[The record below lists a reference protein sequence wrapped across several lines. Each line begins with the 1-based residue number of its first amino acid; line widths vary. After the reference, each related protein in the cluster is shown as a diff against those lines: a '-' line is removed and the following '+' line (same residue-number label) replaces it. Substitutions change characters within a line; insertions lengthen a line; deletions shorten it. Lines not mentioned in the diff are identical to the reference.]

1 MIENTVSLNEVRTRF
16 DLLFIQYPEI
26 QMNLLN
32 HFDKMLD
39 CTINNIVVLNIDKS
53 NKVQYTVIVG

>member
-1 MIENTVSLNEVRTRF
+1 MIENTVSLEEIRTRF
-16 DLLFIQYPEI
+16 DLLFVQYPEI
-26 QMNLLN
+26 QMSLLN

-53 NKVQYTVIVG
+53 NKV